1 MVYKHTNLHEHMKA
15 LVLKRYGGLDHVT
28 FADIPRPVP
37 KPDEILVQ
45 VHAVGLNPID
55 YTIPKGT
62 FKPMLR
68 FQLPATLGSDLA
80 GVVVEVGSRVTR
92 FKPGDAV
99 FASIFD
105 LGTGALAEFAVVPEH
120 AAAHKPANLDFVQA
134 ASIPMVGLTS
144 WQALKERAKLKPG
157 QKVFIPAG
165 SGGIGTFAIQL
176 AKHLGA
182 KVGTTTSTGNVDLV
196 QSLGADEVIDYK
208 KQEFEEVLRDYDA
221 VLGTVRGDAI
231 EKSLRILKPKSNVVS
246 LVGPPDAAFARARG
260 MNFFMVFVIGLLSR
274 KIIRHARKR
283 GIEYSFLF
291 VHPDG
296 RQLAEIGKLLE
307 AGRIRP
313 VIDKVFPFDQA
324 KEALAYLEKGRAKG
338 KIVVQMK

>member
-1 MVYKHTNLHEHMKA
+1 MRA
-15 LVLKRYGGLDHVT
+15 LVFNRYGRPDQIAFTDV
-28 FADIPRPVP
+28 PRPAP
-37 KPDEILVQ
+37 KPDEILVL
-45 VHAVGLNPID
+45 VHAAGLNPID
-55 YTIPKGT
+55 NMIPKGT
-62 FKPMLR
+62 FKPILR

-105 LGTGALAEFAVVPEH
+105 LGAGAFAEFARVPEN
-120 AAAHKPANLDFVQA
+120 AAALKPPNLDFVQA

-144 WQALKERAKLKPG
+144 WQALKERARLRPG

-165 SGGIGTFAIQL
+165 AGGIGTFAIQL
-176 AKHLGA
+176 AKYLGA
-182 KVGTTTSTGNVDLV
+182 KVGTTTSTRNVELV
-196 QSLGADEVIDYK
+196 RSLGADEVIDYK
-208 KQEFEEVLRDYDA
+208 KQEFEDVLQDYDA

-231 EKSLRILKPKSNVVS
+231 EKSLRILQPGSTVVS

-260 MNFFMVFVIGLLSR
+260 MNFFMTLLFGLLSR

-283 GIEYSFLF
+283 GVAYSFLF
-291 VHPDG
+291 VHPDAS
-296 RQLAEIGKLLE
+296 QLMEIGELLK

-313 VIDKVFPFDQA
+313 VIDKVFPFEQA
-324 KEALAYLEKGRAKG
+324 KEALAYLDKGRAKG
-338 KIVVQMK
+338 KVVVQMK